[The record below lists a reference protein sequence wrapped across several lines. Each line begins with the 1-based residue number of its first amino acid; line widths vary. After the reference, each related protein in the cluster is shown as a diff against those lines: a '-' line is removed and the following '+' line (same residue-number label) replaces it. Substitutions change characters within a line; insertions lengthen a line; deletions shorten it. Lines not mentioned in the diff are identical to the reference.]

1 MDGRIITTLVA
12 KDLSL
17 FFKNR
22 FFALITVLGLVFYIV
37 TYFLIPQTVDETLD
51 LALYAPALPAVLVE
65 LESEGLELHR
75 MASEE
80 ALKAAV
86 AGGDYQVGVVLPDD
100 LSDRI
105 VAGEKIQV
113 HLYFSTELPDEF
125 QQLYVIFLQELA
137 FMIAGQPLNIETTE
151 EVLGPDL
158 AGMQI
163 PPRDRLLPLLA
174 IFVLMME
181 TLGLA
186 SLISMEIEAGTLQA
200 LLVTPMNVQHL
211 FLGKGLT
218 GTFLAFGQAVLLMAV
233 TGGLSRQPGLILLA
247 LLLGSILVT
256 GIGFLLASVARD
268 MMSVMSW
275 GVVALLALAVPA
287 VTILL
292 PGTASGWVRVLPSYY
307 LIATVHQVLN
317 FNAGWA
323 QVWPNLLGLAGFSAS
338 FVALGILV
346 LRRKFT

>member
-1 MDGRIITTLVA
+1 MDGRIVTTLVA

-17 FFKNR
+17 LFKNR
-22 FFALITVLGLVFYIV
+22 FFALITVFGLVFYV
-37 TYFLIPQTVDETLD
+37 ATYFLIPQTVDETLD
-51 LALYAPALPAVLVE
+51 LALYAPAVPAALAA
-65 LESEGLELHR
+65 LESEGLALHR
-75 MASEE
+75 MESEE
-80 ALKAAV
+80 TLKAAV
-86 AGGDYQVGVVLPDD
+86 AGGDYQAGVVLPDG
-100 LSDRI
+100 LSDHI
-105 VAGEKIQV
+105 AAGDKIQV
-113 HLYFSTELPDEF
+113 HLYFSTDLPDEF
-125 QQLYVIFLQELA
+125 QQLYIIFLQELA

-174 IFVLMME
+174 IFILMME

-186 SLISMEIEAGTLQA
+186 SLISMEIAAGTLQA
-200 LLVTPMNVQHL
+200 LLVTPMRVQHL

-218 GTFLAFGQAVLLMAV
+218 GTFLAFGQVVLLMAI

-256 GIGFLLASVARD
+256 GIGFLVASVARD
-268 MMSVMSW
+268 MMSVMGW
-275 GVVALLALAVPA
+275 GVVALLVLAIPA

-292 PGTASGWVRVLPSYY
+292 PGTASAWVRVLPSYY
-307 LIATVHQVLN
+307 LIDTVHQVLN
-317 FNAGWA
+317 FGAGWG
-323 QVWPNLLGLAGFSAS
+323 QVWPNLLGLTAFSAL

-346 LRRKFT
+346 LQRKFT